1 MAYFRCGT
9 GGGIPS
15 SLTTDMNA
23 VLNKKFGTSS
33 QDYPYTDWASD
44 VNLMGLL
51 PEKTASGAIAS
62 FTDGADDV
70 PVKEAVFDITAVQAG
85 TGDPTP
91 SNVRAISGYTGMN
104 VTKAGKNLFD
114 GITILPYSGSFT
126 SYYAEFSVNST
137 ARKIPSVTLE
147 EGKTYVLEI
156 DITSDTEPFN
166 ISIGAGSGSYSRDV
180 YTETGLSNGKHSISF
195 TPTSTDLSSGAIMA
209 IRAPRYSSSA
219 SRTFS
224 VTSMMV
230 YEASNRTVIPVS
242 WQTEAGTVYGGSLNL
257 TTGILTVNKQIVVCD
272 GSDDEG
278 WTLLADSSY
287 KYFAPV
293 IAPNTNEIAET
304 SNYMAN
310 KYIFRG
316 MGGTTTST
324 VTDDKSVYMQASY
337 GRVWIYDS
345 EITSVA
351 NLKTSLLSQPL
362 QVVYPLATPQT
373 YQLTPHQMNT
383 LLGNNNIWADTGDAS
398 VTYRADISLAL
409 TWQLIGGTFHDN

>member
-9 GGGIPS
+9 GGIPA

-33 QDYPYTDWASD
+33 QDYPYTEWADD

-51 PEKTASGAIAS
+51 PEKTASGAVAS

-70 PVKEAVFDITAVQAG
+70 PVSSAVFDITAVQAG
-85 TGDPTP
+85 SGDPTP

-104 VTKAGKNLFD
+104 VTKAGANLFD
-114 GITILPYSGSFT
+114 GITILPYSGTFN

-195 TPTSTDLSSGAIMA
+195 TPSSTALSSGAILA

-257 TTGILTVNKQIVVCD
+257 TTGVLTVTHTKRTVTGGSWSWYETYKQGYSNILTSIPAKVGTIPIADKCKGISVNDRASNVGNFVCLVTSGTGLGFSLPDITTEEDFNTWMSQNSIVV
-272 GSDDEG
+272 
-278 WTLLADSSY
+278 
-287 KYFAPV
+287 
-293 IAPNTNEIAET
+293 
-304 SNYMAN
+304 
-310 KYIFRG
+310 
-316 MGGTTTST
+316 
-324 VTDDKSVYMQASY
+324 VY
-337 GRVWIYDS
+337 
-345 EITSVA
+345 E
-351 NLKTSLLSQPL
+351 
-362 QVVYPLATPQT
+362 LATPVT
-373 YQLTPHQMNT
+373 YQLTPQQINT
-383 LLGNNNIWADTGDAS
+383 LLGSNNIWCDTGDAS
-398 VTYRADISLAL
+398 VTYRADINLAL
-409 TWQLIGGTFHDN
+409 GN